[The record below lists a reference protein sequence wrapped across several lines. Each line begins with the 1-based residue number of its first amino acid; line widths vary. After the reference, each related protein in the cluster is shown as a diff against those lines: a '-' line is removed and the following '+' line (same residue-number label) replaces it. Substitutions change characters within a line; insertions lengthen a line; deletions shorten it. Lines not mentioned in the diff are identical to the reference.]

1 MKVIGICG
9 VKKSGKSEVAKE
21 IEKMYVGTKVVRLPF
36 ASIIKQIMANFVS
49 SVTNIQY
56 NDALELFN
64 NPDKKELII
73 KEIGTSPRV
82 LMTSFGTDFARKLNP
97 NIWVNAINN
106 TINKLNQ
113 LTYTHIANN
122 GTIVHSANN
131 DIVIIIDDVR
141 FENELSFLRSINADI
156 VFVAR
161 NFETLRP
168 SPLVKMIMYFK
179 ILFGKM
185 HISEKGLYH
194 LISYTDIVIVNKG
207 TLLELNEKVNVLC
220 RKK

>member
-122 GTIVHSANN
+122 

-156 VFVAR
+156 IFVAR
-161 NFETLRP
+161 NFETIRP

-220 RKK
+220 KKK